1 MGQSE
6 QVKLTPHPTPNAEF
20 YMRSPFCNFFFK
32 AVTCLFSLAFLC
44 WALILV
50 GSWRHLTFQVIV
62 LLAFVI
68 CFLVAIYG
76 LGLRVH
82 ERIHILFESGRIE
95 EFDKGSPLNEVL
107 GATTDMILSGLF
119 LSLAL
124 AVLCL
129 AALGKVLLFH

>member
-6 QVKLTPHPTPNAEF
+6 QVKLTSNHASSAEF
-20 YMRSPFCNFFFK
+20 YVRSPFRNYFFTM
-32 AVTCLFSLAFLC
+32 VTGVFALALIC

-50 GSWRHLTFQVIV
+50 AGWRYLPLQVII

-68 CFLVAIYG
+68 CFLIAIYR

-82 ERIHILFESGRIE
+82 ERIHVLFETGQIGKL
-95 EFDKGSPLNEVL
+95 DKGSPLDKVL
-107 GATTDMILSGLF
+107 GATTNMILSGLF

-124 AVLCL
+124 VVLCL
-129 AALGKVLLFH
+129 VSLGKVLFLR

>member
-1 MGQSE
+1 MEQSE
-6 QVKLTPHPTPNAEF
+6 QVKLTRNPASSAEF
-20 YMRSPFCNFFFK
+20 YMRSPFCNLFFK
-32 AVTCLFSLAFLC
+32 AVTCLFALALLC
-44 WALILV
+44 WVLILV

-82 ERIHILFESGRIE
+82 ERIHILFESGRIK
-95 EFDKGSPLNEVL
+95 EFDKGSPFNEVL

-124 AVLCL
+124 AVFCL
-129 AALGKVLLFH
+129 AALGKMLFLH